1 MKKII
6 CFLLAAVCVLATACA
21 MPADDYSNEA
31 FAAGETQKAPVP
43 VRDIA
48 AVYIETDKT
57 IVREEYRACS
67 IKVVD
72 IYGNTVED
80 AASKIKVRGN
90 STSSGAKKPYNFK
103 LSGKTELLGMG
114 KAKKWCLLAN
124 CYEKTLIRN
133 EMVFDF
139 ARNSTCLQYTPDS
152 RFVDV
157 YLNGVL
163 QGNYI
168 LCEAV
173 EAGSSR
179 VDIDI
184 ENGEF
189 LLERDVREDEG
200 TVYINS
206 PVLGIRFG
214 INEPEEPTQE
224 QLNSLNAFLRK
235 AETALSSG
243 KMSEIEKY
251 FDVASVVDF
260 YIIMEYFKQVDISV
274 GSTRFYI
281 KDGKIYGGPVWDFDL
296 TMGNCLSSYYTAY
309 NNVGGSGKS
318 CEGIYCNVDWFRYFN
333 KIPEFQKLRN
343 DRFLELQDGIVK
355 LYTRTVNGISYID
368 TVTEQYG
375 ASFARNYKEAKWK
388 IDKVYS
394 DLERIPEK
402 TYEGNL
408 NYLRTWL
415 KERNEW
421 LLTQWGLTQRNYVIP
436 KKSLGMDAEGGI
448 IYGLKAKVTPEECE
462 DMFTLNATVTALHEY
477 VGTGSTV
484 RNEGVTYGFVVMGD
498 VDGNGIVDAR
508 DYIRIRR
515 EFLGTFDITG
525 LAELAAD
532 CNGDGK
538 ISATDYLMVRRHI
551 TGKLDLYKQ

>member
-1 MKKII
+1 MKKIL
-6 CFLLAAVCVLATACA
+6 CFVLAAVCVFTTACVL
-21 MPADDYSNEA
+21 PANDYSNDV
-31 FAAGETQKAPVP
+31 FAAGETEKAVVP
-43 VRDIA
+43 INDIA
-48 AVYIETDKT
+48 AVYIETDRT
-57 IVREEYRACS
+57 IVVDEYRACS
-67 IKVVD
+67 IKIVD
-72 IYGNTVED
+72 VYGNTVED

-103 LSGKTELLGMG
+103 LSSKTELLGMG

-139 ARNSTCLQYTPDS
+139 ARNATCLQYTPDS

-184 ENGEF
+184 DNGEF
-189 LLERDVREDEG
+189 LLERDVREEEG
-200 TVYINS
+200 TVYLNS
-206 PVLGIRFG
+206 PVLGIRFAL
-214 INEPEEPTQE
+214 NEPEEPTAE

-235 AETALSSG
+235 AENALSSG

-251 FDVASVVDF
+251 FDIPSIVDF
-260 YIIMEYFKQVDISV
+260 YIILEYFKQVDISV

-333 KIPEFQKLRN
+333 KVAEFQKLRN
-343 DRFLELQDGIVK
+343 DRFLELQDSIVK

-368 TVTEQYG
+368 TVTAENS

-388 IDKVYS
+388 IDIVYS
-394 DLERIPEK
+394 TLERIPEK

-408 NYLRTWL
+408 GYLRTWL

-421 LLTQWGLTQRNYVIP
+421 LLTHWGLTQRNYVVP
-436 KKSLGMDAEGGI
+436 EKASGMKADGGI
-448 IYGLKAKVTPEECE
+448 IYGLKAGVTPKKCE
-462 DMFTLNATVTALHEY
+462 DMFVFNATVTTEY
-477 VGTGSTV
+477 EFVGTGSTV
-484 RNEGVTYGFVVMGD
+484 RNEGVTYGFVVLGD
-498 VDGNGIVDAR
+498 VDGNGVVDAR
-508 DYIRIRR
+508 DYIRVRR
-515 EFLGTFDITG
+515 DFLGTYDIEG
-525 LAELAAD
+525 LCELSAD

-551 TGKLDLYKQ
+551 VGNLDLYE

>member
-1 MKKII
+1 MKKIL
-6 CFLLAAVCVLATACA
+6 CFVLAAVCVFTTACVL
-21 MPADDYSNEA
+21 PANDYSNDV
-31 FAAGETQKAPVP
+31 FAAGETEKAVVP
-43 VRDIA
+43 INDIA
-48 AVYIETDKT
+48 AVYIETDRT
-57 IVREEYRACS
+57 IVVDEYRACS
-67 IKVVD
+67 IKIIDV
-72 IYGNTVED
+72 YGNTVED

-103 LSGKTELLGMG
+103 LSSKTELLGMG

-139 ARNSTCLQYTPDS
+139 ARNATCLQYTPDS

-184 ENGEF
+184 DNGEF
-189 LLERDVREDEG
+189 LLERDVREDKD
-200 TVYINS
+200 TVYIES

-214 INEPEEPTQE
+214 INEPEEPTKE
-224 QLNSLNAFLRK
+224 QVDSLKAFLRK

-251 FDVASVVDF
+251 FDVESIVDF
-260 YIIMEYFKQVDISV
+260 YIIMEYFKQVDVSV

-281 KDGKIYGGPVWDFDL
+281 KDGIIYGGPVWDFDL

-333 KIPEFQKLRN
+333 KISEFQKLRN

-368 TVTEQYG
+368 TVTADYE
-375 ASFARNYKEAKWK
+375 ASFARNYKEAGWK
-388 IDKVYS
+388 IDIVYS
-394 DLERIPEK
+394 TLERIPDK
-402 TYEGNL
+402 TYEANL
-408 NYLRTWL
+408 LYLRTWL

-421 LLTQWGLTQRNYVIP
+421 LLTHWGLTQRNYVVP
-436 KKSLGMDAEGGI
+436 EKASGMKADGGI
-448 IYGLKAKVTPEECE
+448 IYGLKAGVTPKKCE
-462 DMFTLNATVTALHEY
+462 DMFALNANVTATGEY

-484 RNEGVTYGFVVMGD
+484 RNEGVTYGFVVLGD

-508 DYIRIRR
+508 DYIRVRR
-515 EFLGTFDITG
+515 DFLGTYDIEG
-525 LAELAAD
+525 LCELSAD

-551 TGKLDLYKQ
+551 TGNFNLYE

>member
-6 CFLLAAVCVLATACA
+6 CFLLAAVCVFTTACVL
-21 MPADDYSNEA
+21 PANDYSNDV
-31 FAAGETQKAPVP
+31 FAAGEAQKAPAP

-48 AVYIETDKT
+48 AVYIETDKN
-57 IVREEYRACS
+57 IVVEEYRACS
-67 IKVVD
+67 IKIVD

-80 AASKIKVRGN
+80 AESKIKVRGN

-103 LSGKTELLGMG
+103 LNSKTELLGMG

-139 ARNSTCLQYTPDS
+139 ARNFTCLEYTPDS

-163 QGNYI
+163 KGNYI

-184 ENGEF
+184 DNGEF
-189 LLERDVREDEG
+189 LLERDVREEEG
-200 TVYINS
+200 TVYLNS
-206 PVLGIRFG
+206 PVLGIRFAL
-214 INEPEEPTQE
+214 NEPEEPTAA
-224 QLNSLNAFLRK
+224 QLDSLKAFLKK

-251 FDVASVVDF
+251 FDIPSIVDF
-260 YIIMEYFKQVDISV
+260 YIILEYFKQVDISV

-333 KIPEFQKLRN
+333 KVSEFQKLRN
-343 DRFLELQDGIVK
+343 DRFLELQDSIVN
-355 LYTRTVNGISYID
+355 LYTRTVKGVSYID
-368 TVTEQYG
+368 TVTAENS
-375 ASFARNYKEAKWK
+375 ASFARNYKEAGWK
-388 IDKVYS
+388 MDIVYS
-394 DLERIPEK
+394 TLERIPEK

-421 LLTQWGLTQRNYVIP
+421 LLTNWGLTQRNYVVP
-436 KKSLGMDAEGGI
+436 KKDSGMEADGGI
-448 IYGLKAKVTPEECE
+448 IYGLKAGVTPKKCE
-462 DMFTLNATVTALHEY
+462 DMFVFNATVTSEHEY

-484 RNEGVTYGFVVMGD
+484 TNQGVTYGFVVLGD

-508 DYIRIRR
+508 DYIRVRR
-515 EFLGTFDITG
+515 DFLGTYDIEG
-525 LAELAAD
+525 LSELSAD

-551 TGKLDLYKQ
+551 TGNFNLYE